1 MAYSKLLNKY
11 YDPSNNSV
19 TYLSNM
25 KQAYLYLRNGAQD
38 DLVDILFTDTKN
50 DCLVFVFRRSEKTK
64 ELFKLWNDH
73 ELL

>member
-1 MAYSKLLNKY
+1 MAYSKLLNKH
-11 YDPSNNSV
+11 YDPSNNNV
-19 TYLSNM
+19 TYLTNM

-50 DCLVFVFRRSEKTK
+50 DCLTFVFRRSEKTK
-64 ELFKLWNDH
+64 ELFRLWNEH

>member
-1 MAYSKLLNKY
+1 MAYSVLLNKQ

-64 ELFKLWNDH
+64 ELFRLWNEH